1 MAGNDYYTLLRT
13 TSNICNYFDKHH
25 IDILRRGIHK
35 LFICVGDG
43 EIWKDE
49 DGEVRLKELISILKG
64 FLTDGYMTLNFHT
77 KHGFV
82 HYNCGDIIKDSY
94 IVGEKCLETE
104 KEKSYLRRV
113 KAFQGEIQFLN
124 KEETANFYAAL
135 EEFYLFDDRIN
146 WNKKLKK
153 WKKCAKSG
161 LSINGEENDL
171 KSRTV
176 QSYFQLLKFIETCCI
191 IRKTLNRL
199 YGIAPTWML
208 FESDQVPFFV
218 DAYGAINP
226 FEEINAFFAKDNADS
241 LKNRLSTWMT
251 AAKTKGKIWE
261 EGEPVEL
268 IEFYERMN
276 FIIETS
282 WMLHDS
288 YYLLEDWLDPETFST
303 IYMPIPEPSGSFRP
317 DETKLSDEEVEAP
330 VLFLQHCL
338 FDSSVVC
345 ERETLNTLFKSA
357 LSKELKAEDQGWLHE
372 KLPMM
377 IDALYILN
385 AWIFERSKK

>member
-1 MAGNDYYTLLRT
+1 M
-13 TSNICNYFDKHH
+13 H
-25 IDILRRGIHK
+25 
-35 LFICVGDG
+35 
-43 EIWKDE
+43 
-49 DGEVRLKELISILKG
+49 
-64 FLTDGYMTLNFHT
+64 
-77 KHGFV
+77 
-82 HYNCGDIIKDSY
+82 
-94 IVGEKCLETE
+94 
-104 KEKSYLRRV
+104 
-113 KAFQGEIQFLN
+113 
-124 KEETANFYAAL
+124 
-135 EEFYLFDDRIN
+135 
-146 WNKKLKK
+146 
-153 WKKCAKSG
+153 
-161 LSINGEENDL
+161 
-171 KSRTV
+171 
-176 QSYFQLLKFIETCCI
+176 
-191 IRKTLNRL
+191 
-199 YGIAPTWML
+199 
-208 FESDQVPFFV
+208 
-218 DAYGAINP
+218 
-226 FEEINAFFAKDNADS
+226 FFAKDNADS

-317 DETKLSDEEVEAP
+317 DETKLSDEEVESP

-338 FDSSVVC
+338 SDSSVVC

-385 AWIFERSKK
+385 AWIFERSKLIK